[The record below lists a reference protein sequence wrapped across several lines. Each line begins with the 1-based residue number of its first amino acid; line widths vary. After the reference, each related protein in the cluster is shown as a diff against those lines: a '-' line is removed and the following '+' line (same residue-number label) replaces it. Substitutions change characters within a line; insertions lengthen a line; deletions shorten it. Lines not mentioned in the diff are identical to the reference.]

1 MFLRQVS
8 IEIRKTVK
16 HPALWIGLAALLL
29 LLALFI
35 IIHHSQIKSGFSP
48 SDGGLE
54 QDLLEGLS
62 FFNWISGFVYAITA
76 SVIAA
81 YDYPNLRLW
90 LTRGL
95 PRHTLLLARLMV
107 ILVIS
112 GLIIL
117 LTVFATMGL
126 SVLSRSL
133 FFGAVNTSLLNMTAI
148 LPLLLRT
155 FWISLPYLA
164 LTLLLAIVGRSP
176 IFAGGGMIVYA
187 VVLEKLL
194 LSVSDRCP
202 LLTRFL
208 PGNLAMALQI
218 NYYTI
223 DRTASRPIFHPPL
236 MVEPQAILAIG
247 IIFTI
252 LCVLSFV
259 IFSRQDVG
267 G

>member
-16 HPALWIGLAALLL
+16 HPALWVGLTALLL
-29 LLALFI
+29 LLTLFI
-35 IIHHSQIKSGFSP
+35 VIHHSQIKYGFTE

-62 FFNWISGFVYAITA
+62 FFNWIGGFVYAVTA

-95 PRHTLLLARLMV
+95 PRQTLLLARLMV
-107 ILVIS
+107 ILLFNGSIILFTIFATLVIS
-112 GLIIL
+112 
-117 LTVFATMGL
+117 T
-126 SVLSRSL
+126 LSRSL
-133 FFGAVNTSLLNMTAI
+133 FFRTVDVSRLNTAALLPI
-148 LPLLLRT
+148 FLRT

-164 LTLLLAIVGRSP
+164 LTILFAIVSRSP

-187 VVLEKLL
+187 DVLERLL
-194 LSVSDRCP
+194 MSMSDRYP
-202 LLTRFL
+202 LLTHLL
-208 PGNLAMALQI
+208 PGNLSMALQI

-223 DRTASRPIFHPPL
+223 DHTGTRPIFHPPL
-236 MVEPQAILAIG
+236 AAEPQAILIIG
-247 IIFTI
+247 ILFAV
-252 LCVLSFV
+252 LCAFSFV

>member
-1 MFLRQVS
+1 MFLRQLS
-8 IEIRKTVK
+8 IEFRKTVK

-35 IIHHSQIKSGFSP
+35 TIHHAQIRSGFSP
-48 SDGGLE
+48 SGGGLA
-54 QDLLEGLS
+54 QDLLEGIS
-62 FFNWISGFVYAITA
+62 FFSWIGGFVYATTA

-95 PRHTLLLARLMV
+95 PRQTLLLARLTV
-107 ILVIS
+107 ILFVGGSIV
-112 GLIIL
+112 L
-117 LTVFATMGL
+117 FTMLVTLGL
-126 SVLSRSL
+126 SVLSRHL
-133 FFGAVNTSLLNMTAI
+133 FFGGVDISRLNIAAI
-148 LPLLLRT
+148 LPMFLRT
-155 FWISLPYLA
+155 FWISLPYLG
-164 LTLLLAIVGRSP
+164 LTVGLAIVSRSP
-176 IFAGGGMIVYA
+176 IFAGGSMIVYA

-194 LSVSDRCP
+194 ISVSDRYP

-223 DRTASRPIFHPPL
+223 DRTASRPVFDPPL
-236 MVEPQAILAIG
+236 VSEPQAILAIG
-247 IIFTI
+247 MIFSV
-252 LCVLSFV
+252 LCALSLV
-259 IFSRQDVG
+259 IFSRQDLG